1 MENIH
6 PMTIHF
12 TIALFLVAVLF
23 EILGKF
29 MSKPDL
35 RIVGHWNL
43 LLAFFSAGV
52 SVITGLKAE
61 SVVPH
66 SGQVHEMMEKHELL
80 GITVLII
87 IFLMNVYNL
96 FLKKRLSPK
105 FESLYFA
112 LAIAGVIAISV
123 GSYFGGEMVFR
134 YGVGVQEIVTEEES
148 GGHDHGEHGH

>member
-6 PMTIHF
+6 PMVIHF

-23 EILGKF
+23 EILGKL
-29 MSKPDL
+29 MSKADL
-35 RIVGHWNL
+35 RIAGHWNL

-52 SVITGLKAE
+52 SVITGLQAE

-66 SGQVHEMMEKHELL
+66 SGQVHEMLEKHENM
-80 GITVLII
+80 GFVILII

-96 FLKKRLSPK
+96 FLKKRLNPK
-105 FESLYFA
+105 LESLYFA

-123 GSYFGGEMVFR
+123 GSYLGGEMVYR

-148 GGHDHGEHGH
+148 GGH